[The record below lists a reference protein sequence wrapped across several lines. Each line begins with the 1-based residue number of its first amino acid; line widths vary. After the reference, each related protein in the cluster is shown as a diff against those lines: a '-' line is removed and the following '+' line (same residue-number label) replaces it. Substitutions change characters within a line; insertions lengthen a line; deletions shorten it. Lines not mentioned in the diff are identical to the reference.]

1 MTKVAAILLMEISF
15 PQGSM
20 NKSKV
25 LFYETMIFGIANI
38 FAVLSRRDSLNR
50 GSFGAG
56 GEIPFRQLP
65 EVERGENTGYDH

>member
-38 FAVLSRRDSLNR
+38 FAVLSRRDSRWRNPLPAAS
-50 GSFGAG
+50 GSGKRR
-56 GEIPFRQLP
+56 EYRL
-65 EVERGENTGYDH
+65 